1 MSHNSQGS
9 APWKF
14 RGDATASVG
23 AITAVEFDPDVELLW
38 VCDAFGTLMSFSL
51 QSQVPGEAP
60 GWVNYSSF
68 SVSSRPA
75 SNIFFLNMGGERMVT
90 VADREVIRGYK
101 RGGVLM
107 MCLPQPTAVQNYID
121 LFQANNSSGVMFFT
135 GNAGLT
141 RLELNDQETKQLT
154 VSMEEP
160 TVVALKQCDQWVAT
174 GSASGSVVVRS
185 ASDLSMIGQVAPSRN
200 RVMALEVFNNTVMA
214 TYSERSATSFV
225 KVFDVRKLSEAV
237 STIQDIPSGNVTQM
251 RRYQDGFGLSSDR
264 AFLLSPQ
271 SFHIIQLDQE
281 KPVFSSTPL
290 NEGSC
295 TTVAVSPSNM
305 CAAIGNDKGT
315 FYALAHP
322 ATRED
327 YVMSTF
333 VQPIRPKHP
342 VYHRSWEEPNI
353 ADGFEDS
360 VDLGTL
366 ASNWPEED
374 YMILTVPQK
383 LRCVNYE
390 SHSLVPNE
398 WGLVRADSY
407 LPDPKDKLSA
417 ILPNPYPFNNQLG
430 DDPASAQELLLEL
443 RKDMKR
449 KHKSSRV
456 GGGGEYSPMEDSL
469 QVCYSV
475 QHKLDWRSYNEIAQR
490 VIGIDN
496 SFPECWMTPLLQSLY
511 LCQPPE
517 FPIRKVILRHI
528 CKREFCMTCEI
539 AFIFSNM
546 LTTSAS
552 VMGMKGEALPP
563 IVQVGH
569 LIRTMRQIRAFT
581 NTEVFQRPKN
591 RDDAVA
597 KMHLAQRLVL
607 ETLHKD
613 LQDQKAYPFMN
624 YEAPPE
630 YESAIAALFGTEFTS
645 NGRVHIEPR
654 FYWEVPGSALKVDE
668 GLQHLLKQL
677 EGYKDQV
684 QIKRLPPIIVL
695 LLNPE
700 HSNLKP
706 PTSLKISRAGKE
718 DYNYVLNSNI
728 VHLADDV
735 EDTGNFVSQQRI
747 KDDSFSLVN
756 DYRVTAPMKML
767 DLERL
772 VPALRS
778 YSAVVTFYALDNL
791 TTPPYAR
798 MDDSRAPN
806 LWHLLGPLLT
816 NDVLSRPLLR
826 DPSKQAFKSPLS
838 TYTDIKPG
846 DLVAIDAEYVVL
858 RWASR
863 DEGNEIFYVSQRK
876 PHMGLARVS
885 CILSSADG
893 DERTI
898 VDDYVH
904 VPEEIEDYVTQYS
917 GIHPGDL
924 DPLESS
930 KSLTSLKSTYL
941 KLRALV
947 DGGVV
952 FVGHGLAQDFRV
964 CNIAVP
970 RKQIIDTLEIFHK
983 PGSRYLSLRFLAYHV
998 LGENVQ
1004 EDEHDSIEDARTS
1017 LRLYR
1022 KYEQLKSEG
1031 TFESV
1036 LDHLMAKGAETSW
1049 YVPDTKSLFRDT
1061 PQTPPVSVMGSPVLE
1076 KVTKTTAEAAGTG
1089 TEDGS
1094 KGGDDDDD
1102 FDVRVNGDDG
1112 DENETDEDMA
1122 NAPTAGDVLE
1132 AVRLSMKKEDD
1143 A

>member
-1 MSHNSQGS
+1 MSLSSQGS

-14 RGDATASVG
+14 RGDATASIG

-51 QSQVPGEAP
+51 QSQGQGEAP
-60 GWVNYSSF
+60 AWINYSSF

-75 SNIFFLNMGGERMVT
+75 TSIFFLNIGGECMVT

-107 MCLPQPTAVQNYID
+107 MCLPQPTAVQSYID
-121 LFQANNSSGVMFFT
+121 LFQANNSTGTMFYT

-141 RLELNDQETKQLT
+141 RLILNNQETDQLT
-154 VSMEEP
+154 VSVEA

-174 GSASGSVVVRS
+174 GCASGAVCVRS
-185 ASDLSMIGQVAPSRN
+185 ASDLSVVGHVSPSRN
-200 RVMALEVFNNTVMA
+200 RVMALEVFDNTVMVA
-214 TYSERSATSFV
+214 YSEWSATSFV
-225 KVFDVRKLSEAV
+225 KVFDVRKMSEAV

-264 AFLLSPQ
+264 AFLLSPGG
-271 SFHIIQLDQE
+271 FHIIQLDQE
-281 KPVFSSTPL
+281 KPVFSSSPL
-290 NEGSC
+290 SEGSC
-295 TTVAVSPSNM
+295 TAVAVSPSNM

-322 ATRED
+322 ATRDD

-333 VQPIRPKHP
+333 IQPVRPKHP
-342 VYHRSWEEPNI
+342 VYHHSWEEPSI
-353 ADGFEDS
+353 ADGFDDS
-360 VDLGTL
+360 ADLGTL

-390 SHSLVPNE
+390 SHSIVPNE
-398 WGLVRADSY
+398 WGLMRADSC
-407 LPDPKDKLSA
+407 LPDPKDKLSS
-417 ILPNPYPFNNQLG
+417 ILPNPYPFNTQLG
-430 DDPASAQELLLEL
+430 DDPACAQEALLEL
-443 RKDMKR
+443 RKDLKR
-449 KHKSSRV
+449 KHKSSR

-496 SFPECWMTPLLQSLY
+496 SFPECWITPLLQSLY

-517 FPIRKVILRHI
+517 FPIRKVILRHL

-539 AFIFSNM
+539 AFIFANM
-546 LTTSAS
+546 LSTSAS
-552 VMGMKGEALPP
+552 VLGMKGEALPP
-563 IVQVGH
+563 IVPVAH
-569 LIRTMRQIRAFT
+569 FIRAVRQIRAFT
-581 NTEVFQRPKN
+581 NAGVFQRPKS

-597 KMHLAQRLVL
+597 KMHMAQRLVL

-630 YESAIAALFGTEFTS
+630 YEAAIAALFGTEFTS

-728 VHLADDV
+728 VHLADDI

-756 DYRVTAPMKML
+756 DYRVTAPMKMQE
-767 DLERL
+767 LERL

-798 MDDSRAPN
+798 LDDSRTPN

-826 DPSKQAFKSPLS
+826 DPAKQAFRSPLAS
-838 TYTDIKPG
+838 YTEIRAG
-846 DLVAIDAEYVVL
+846 DLIAIDAEYVVL
-858 RWASR
+858 KWASR
-863 DEGNEIFYVSQRK
+863 DEGSEMFYVSQRK

-885 CILSSADG
+885 CILSSKDG

-904 VPEEIEDYVTQYS
+904 IPEEIEDYVTQYS

-964 CNIAVP
+964 CNIVVP

-998 LGENVQ
+998 LGESVQ

-1022 KYEQLKSEG
+1022 KYQQLKNEG

-1049 YVPDTKSLFRDT
+1049 YVPDTKSLFRDI

-1076 KVTKTTAEAAGTG
+1076 MGKTVTADDDKDVDTFAMAAVVAAAT
-1089 TEDGS
+1089 D
-1094 KGGDDDDD
+1094 GDDDDE
-1102 FDVRVNGDDG
+1102 DG
-1112 DENETDEDMA
+1112 DNDTPIASE
-1122 NAPTAGDVLE
+1122 VLE
-1132 AVRLSMKKEDD
+1132 AVRKSMES
-1143 A
+1143 